1 MKTLTKSKYMKG
13 QQCQRL
19 LWFADR
25 KKLPESSLMEQHRF
39 SQGPIFEKYV
49 KQLYPNGVELGDLE
63 FNENI
68 EKTNELVKEKKLI
81 FEAGFKFEDFF
92 VRTDILEPNGDGWNL
107 YEIKASSDNPKDI
120 KKKWDKYVP
129 DLAFQKFVIEK
140 SGLKIKKCFVLLL
153 NHEYIKNGEINPK
166 ELVKKYDVTEQVE
179 LIDGVEENA
188 QKYLETI
195 KEEDEPPITISVNCN
210 KPYECSLKAH
220 CWGTLPTNNVL
231 HLTNWRQ
238 YWKFFH
244 SGIIDMKD
252 IPKEEKLNS
261 KDMNIKKAHLG
272 CEVVVDKESVKHFMN
287 TLKFPL
293 YHFDFET
300 FDTAVPIYDK
310 SKPYQKIPFQY
321 SLHIQH
327 EDGKLEHFEY
337 LADGKEDPRI
347 KLLEQLKE
355 EIEGKGSVVVFN
367 KSFEIGVLT
376 KLAEDF
382 PEHKVWIE
390 KVLGRIVDLAV
401 PFQNFHYYCPTQ
413 KGKYSI
419 KKVLPA
425 ITGKGYEN
433 LEINNG
439 GDASILYYNSHIMN
453 KEEVNDKLRQ
463 DMLNYCGLDTEAM
476 VWIVD
481 ELNNL
486 IK

>member
-1 MKTLTKSKYMKG
+1 MKG
-13 QQCQRL
+13 EQCQRL

-25 KKLPESSLMEQHRF
+25 KQLPESSLMEQHRF
-39 SQGPIFEKYV
+39 SQGPVFEKYV
-49 KQLYPNGVELGDLE
+49 KQLYPKGTELGDLD

-68 EKTNELVKEKKLI
+68 EKTKELVKGKKLI
-81 FEAGFKFEDFF
+81 FEAGFKVEELFI
-92 VRTDILEPNGDGWNL
+92 RADILEPNGDGWNL

-120 KKKWDKYVP
+120 KKKWAKYVP
-129 DLAFQKFVIEK
+129 DLAFQRYVIEK
-140 SGLKIKKCFVLLL
+140 SRLNIKKCFVLLL
-153 NHEYIKNGEINPK
+153 NHEYIKNGEINPD

-179 LIDGVEENA
+179 LVEGVEENA
-188 QKYLETI
+188 WKYLGTI
-195 KEEDEPPITISVNCN
+195 KEEETPPITISKKCN
-210 KPYECSLKAH
+210 KSNKFYECPLKKE

-231 HLTNWRQ
+231 NLTKWQQ

-244 SGIIDMKD
+244 QGIIDMKD

-261 KDMNIKKAHLG
+261 KDENIKKAHLG
-272 CEVVVDKESVKHFMN
+272 CQVVVDKESIKHFMN

-347 KLLEQLKE
+347 KLLEQLKG
-355 EIEGKGSVVVFN
+355 EIDGKGSVVVFN
-367 KSFEIGVLT
+367 KSFENGVFKL
-376 KLAEDF
+376 LAEDF
-382 PEHKVWIE
+382 PEHAEWIN

-425 ITGKGYEN
+425 ITGKGYDN

-439 GDASILYYNSHIMN
+439 GDASILYYNSHIAN

-463 DMLNYCGLDTEAM
+463 NMLNYCGLDTEAM

-481 ELNNL
+481 ELKKL
-486 IK
+486 IR

>member
-1 MKTLTKSKYMKG
+1 MKG
-13 QQCQRL
+13 EQCQRL

-25 KKLPESSLMEQHRF
+25 KQLPESSLMEQHRF
-39 SQGPIFEKYV
+39 SQGPVFEKYV
-49 KQLYPNGVELGDLE
+49 KQLYPKGTELGDLD

-68 EKTNELVKEKKLI
+68 EKTKELVKGKKLI
-81 FEAGFKFEDFF
+81 FEAGFKVEELFI
-92 VRTDILEPNGDGWNL
+92 RADILEPNGDGWNL

-120 KKKWDKYVP
+120 KKKWDRYVP
-129 DLAFQKFVIEK
+129 DLAFQRYVIEK
-140 SGLKIKKCFVLLL
+140 SRLNIKKCFVLLL
-153 NHEYIKNGEINPK
+153 NHEYIKNGEINPD

-179 LIDGVEENA
+179 LVEGVEENA
-188 QKYLETI
+188 WKYLGTI
-195 KEEDEPPITISVNCN
+195 KEEETPPITISKKCN
-210 KPYECSLKAH
+210 KSNKFYECPLKKE

-231 HLTNWRQ
+231 NLTKWQQ

-244 SGIIDMKD
+244 QGIIDMKD

-261 KDMNIKKAHLG
+261 KDENIKKAHLG
-272 CEVVVDKESVKHFMN
+272 CQVVVDKESIKHFMN

-347 KLLEQLKE
+347 KLLEQLKG
-355 EIEGKGSVVVFN
+355 EIDGKGSVVVFN
-367 KSFEIGVLT
+367 KSFENGVFKL
-376 KLAEDF
+376 LAEDF
-382 PEHKVWIE
+382 PEHAEWIN

-425 ITGKGYEN
+425 ITGKGYDN

-439 GDASILYYNSHIMN
+439 GDASILYYNSHIAN

-463 DMLNYCGLDTEAM
+463 NMLNYCGLDTEAM

-481 ELNNL
+481 ELKKL

>member
-1 MKTLTKSKYMKG
+1 MPTLTKSKYMKG

-25 KKLPESSLMEQHRF
+25 KKLPEPSLMEQHRF
-39 SQGPIFEKYV
+39 NQGSIFEKYI

-68 EKTNELVKEKKLI
+68 ERTKELVKEKRVI
-81 FEAGFKFEDFF
+81 FEAGFSVEELFI
-92 VRTDILEPNGDGWNL
+92 RADILEPNGDGWNL

-120 KKKWDKYVP
+120 KKKWNKYVP

-153 NHEYIKNGEINPK
+153 NHEYIKKGEIYPK
-166 ELVKKYDVTEQVE
+166 ELVKRYDVTGQVE
-179 LIDGVEENA
+179 LVGNVEENA
-188 QKYLETI
+188 QTYLDTI
-195 KEEDEPPITISVNCN
+195 NDENEPLIKISVNCN
-210 KPYECSLKAH
+210 KPYECPLKSH
-220 CWGTLPTNNVL
+220 CWGTLPENNVL

-252 IPKEEKLNS
+252 IPNEEKLNG
-261 KDMNIKKAHLG
+261 KDESIKKAHLS
-272 CEVVVDKESVKHFMN
+272 CEIVVDKESIKHFMN

-300 FDTAVPIYDK
+300 FDEAVPRYDK

-327 EDGKLEHFEY
+327 EDGTVEHYEFLSE
-337 LADGKEDPRI
+337 GTEDPRI
-347 KLLEQLKE
+347 ELLERLE
-355 EIEGKGSVVVFN
+355 NRIYGEGSVVVFN

-382 PEHKVWIE
+382 PDHAPWIN

-401 PFQNFHYYCPTQ
+401 PFQNFYYYCPSQ
-413 KGKYSI
+413 KGSYSL

-425 ITGKGYEN
+425 VTGKGYEN

-439 GDASILYYNSHIMN
+439 GDASIEYFNIFIRD
-453 KEEVNDKLRQ
+453 KVKDEKLRENL
-463 DMLNYCGLDTEAM
+463 LNYCGLDTEGM

-481 ELNNL
+481 ELQKL
-486 IK
+486 T

>member
-1 MKTLTKSKYMKG
+1 MKG
-13 QQCQRL
+13 EQCQRL

-25 KKLPESSLMEQHRF
+25 KQLPESSLMEQHRF
-39 SQGPIFEKYV
+39 SQGPVFEKYV
-49 KQLYPNGVELGDLE
+49 KQLYPKGTELGDLD

-68 EKTNELVKEKKLI
+68 EKTKELVKGKKLI
-81 FEAGFKFEDFF
+81 FEAGFKVEELFI
-92 VRTDILEPNGDGWNL
+92 RADILEPNGDGWNL

-120 KKKWDKYVP
+120 KKKWDRYVP
-129 DLAFQKFVIEK
+129 DLAFQRYVIEK
-140 SGLKIKKCFVLLL
+140 SRLNIKKCFVLLL
-153 NHEYIKNGEINPK
+153 NHEYIKNGEINPD

-179 LIDGVEENA
+179 LVEGVEENA
-188 QKYLETI
+188 WKYLGTI
-195 KEEDEPPITISVNCN
+195 KEEETPPITISKKCN
-210 KPYECSLKAH
+210 KSNKFYECPLKKE

-231 HLTNWRQ
+231 NLTKWQQ

-244 SGIIDMKD
+244 QGIIDMKD

-261 KDMNIKKAHLG
+261 KDENIKKAHLG
-272 CEVVVDKESVKHFMN
+272 CQVVVDKESIKHFMN

-347 KLLEQLKE
+347 KLLEQLKG
-355 EIEGKGSVVVFN
+355 EIDGKGSVVVFN
-367 KSFEIGVLT
+367 KSFENGVFKL
-376 KLAEDF
+376 LAEDF
-382 PEHKVWIE
+382 PEHAEWIN

-425 ITGKGYEN
+425 ITGKGYDN

-439 GDASILYYNSHIMN
+439 GDASILYYNSHIAN

-463 DMLNYCGLDTEAM
+463 NMLNYCGLDTEAM

-481 ELNNL
+481 ELKKL
-486 IK
+486 IR

>member
-1 MKTLTKSKYMKG
+1 MTILSKSAYMKG

-25 KKLPESSLMEQHRF
+25 KQLPEVSLADQHKF
-39 SQGPIFEKYV
+39 DQGHDFEKYV
-49 KQLYPNGVELGDLE
+49 YLLFPKAVDLSGTRGK
-63 FNENI
+63 ENI
-68 EKTNELVKEKKLI
+68 EKTQEAIKNKKTI
-81 FEAGFKFEDFF
+81 FEAGVQFEDLF
-92 VRTDILEPNGDGWNL
+92 VRSDIFEPVGDKWNL
-107 YEIKASSDNPKDI
+107 YEIKSTTEV
-120 KKKWDKYVP
+120 KKQHIP
-129 DLAFQKFVIEK
+129 DLAFQKYVLEK
-140 SGLKIKKCFVLLL
+140 AGFKINKCFVIFL
-153 NHEYIKNGEINPK
+153 NKEY
-166 ELVKKYDVTEQVE
+166 VKKGKIDAKKLICKEDVTEKVGM
-179 LIDGVEENA
+179 IDDIEENS
-188 QKYLETI
+188 QEYLETI
-195 KEEDEPPITISVNCN
+195 KDECEPPIKITVNCN
-210 KPYECSLKAH
+210 KPYPCALKEH

-244 SGIIDMKD
+244 SGIIDMKE
-252 IPKEEKLNS
+252 IPKTEKLNS
-261 KDMNIKKAHLG
+261 KDENIKKAHLS
-272 CEVVVDKESVKHFMN
+272 CKIVVDKEAIKHFMN

-310 SKPYQKIPFQY
+310 SRPYQKIPFQY

-327 EDGKLEHFEY
+327 ENGKLEHFEY
-337 LADGKEDPRI
+337 LADGKEDPRL
-347 KLLEQLKE
+347 KLLEQLKG

-367 KSFEIGVLT
+367 KSFEVMVLS

-382 PEHKVWIE
+382 PEHAEWVN

-439 GDASILYYNSHIMN
+439 GDASIMYFNSHIKN
-453 KEEVNDKLRQ
+453 KEEVHDKLRQ
-463 DMLNYCGLDTEAM
+463 DLLNYCGLDTEGM

-481 ELNNL
+481 ELKKLVN
-486 IK
+486 

>member
-1 MKTLTKSKYMKG
+1 MVTLTKSKYMKG

-49 KQLYPNGVELGDLE
+49 KQLYPKGIELGDLE

-68 EKTNELVKEKKLI
+68 EKTKELVRKKKLI
-81 FEAGFKFEDFF
+81 FEAGFKVEELFI
-92 VRTDILEPNGDGWNL
+92 RADIFEPNGNGWNL
-107 YEIKASSDNPKDI
+107 YEIKASSDNPKSI
-120 KKKWDKYVP
+120 KDKWKKYVP
-129 DLAFQKFVIEK
+129 DLAFQRYVIEK
-140 SGLKIKKCFVLLL
+140 SGLNIKRCFVLLL
-153 NHEYIKNGEINPK
+153 NHEYTKNGEINPK
-166 ELVKKYDVTEQVE
+166 ELVKRYDVTEQVE
-179 LIDGVEENA
+179 LIENIEENT

-195 KEEDEPPITISVNCN
+195 RQEDEAPITISVNCN
-210 KPYECSLKAH
+210 KPYECSMKSH

-244 SGIIDMKD
+244 SGIIDMND
-252 IPKEEKLNS
+252 IPKEEELKPKDEVIRKAALGKQVVYS
-261 KDMNIKKAHLG
+261 KEHI
-272 CEVVVDKESVKHFMN
+272 KHFMN

-300 FDTAVPIYDK
+300 FDEAVPRYDK

-337 LADGKEDPRI
+337 LADGDGDPRI
-347 KLLEQLKE
+347 KLLKQLKG

-367 KSFEIGVLT
+367 KSFENGVFKL
-376 KLAEDF
+376 LAEDF
-382 PEHKVWIE
+382 PEHAEWIN
-390 KVLGRIVDLAV
+390 KVLGRIIDLAV

-413 KGKYSI
+413 KGRYSI

-439 GDASILYYNSHIMN
+439 GDASIEYFNNFI
-453 KEEVNDKLRQ
+453 KEKTKDKKLRENL
-463 DMLNYCGLDTEAM
+463 LNYCGLDTEGM

-481 ELNNL
+481 ELKKL